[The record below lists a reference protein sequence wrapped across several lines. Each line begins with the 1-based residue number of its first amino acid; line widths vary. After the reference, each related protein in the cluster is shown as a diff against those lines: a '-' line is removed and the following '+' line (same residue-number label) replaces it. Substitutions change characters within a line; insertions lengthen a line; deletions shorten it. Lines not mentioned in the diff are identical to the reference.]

1 MIDVSVL
8 PLFFTAIF
16 FLVISPGP
24 DLVLITAYSSTR
36 GFRFGLMITL
46 GIFLAGVVQ
55 TLLVAFGLGQLMQ
68 AMPNF
73 AYGVKIVGALYLSW
87 LGFKM
92 LKSWY
97 NNKQLP
103 NARKKA
109 TSLRAFDLIS
119 KGLFSNLFNPKA
131 LIFFS
136 LFIPQFTRGSDGLS
150 LQILFLGMLLC
161 FSAFLANL
169 GFSLIFSKLGQVLG
183 GKIKS
188 GGSLARHIDG
198 FLGVIFVGMA
208 TRLAFSK

>member
-1 MIDVSVL
+1 MIDLTIL
-8 PLFFTAIF
+8 PLFFMAVF

-46 GIFLAGVVQ
+46 GIFLAGVIQ

-68 AMPNF
+68 AMPSF
-73 AYGVKIVGALYLSW
+73 AYGVKIVGAVYLSW

-103 NARKKA
+103 NASEKA
-109 TSLRAFDLIS
+109 TSLSALDLIS
-119 KGLFSNLFNPKA
+119 KGMFSNLLNPKA

-150 LQILFLGMLLC
+150 LQILILGMLLC
-161 FSAFLANL
+161 CCAFLANL
-169 GFSLIFSKLGQVLG
+169 GFSLVFSKLGQVLG
-183 GKIKS
+183 NKIKS
-188 GGSLARHIDG
+188 GGNFARHIDG
-198 FLGVIFVGMA
+198 LLGVIFVGLA
-208 TRLAFSK
+208 TRLALSK